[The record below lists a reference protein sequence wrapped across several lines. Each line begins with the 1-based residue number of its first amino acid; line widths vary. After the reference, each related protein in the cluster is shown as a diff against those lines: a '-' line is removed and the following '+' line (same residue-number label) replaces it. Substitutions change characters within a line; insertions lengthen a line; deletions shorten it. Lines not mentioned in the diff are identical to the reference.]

1 MGFAGIA
8 RRIGGGLIV
17 LWLVSI
23 LAFLL
28 VHMVPGDAADVVAG
42 EGATQEQVDVIRSQ
56 LGLDQSILKQYF
68 DWTGNV
74 LQGDLGRS
82 IFDNQPVTELISSAA
97 PVTVSLASL
106 ALILAVILGV
116 SAGAI
121 AATRRGSWLDGAIST
136 LATVGVAMPS
146 FWVAMLLVTFFAFVN
161 PWFPA
166 TGYVPLSEGLWPW
179 LSHIILPAT
188 ALGLASAGE
197 LARQTRGAVI
207 DVLARPY
214 IRSARARGAG
224 GWWLVRHHV
233 LRNSAIPVVT
243 ILGLQAGRLLGGAIV
258 VDPGDAGPVLAA
270 AGDGLRPTAIL
281 LTHHHAD
288 HVGGVPSLLEH
299 WPELPVVAEDVA
311 DAFLLRR
318 GEDADDRW

>member
-1 MGFAGIA
+1 MGVSGVM
-8 RRIGGGLIV
+8 RRLGGGVIV
-17 LWLVSI
+17 LWLVSV

-42 EGATQEQVDVIRSQ
+42 EGATQEQVDEVRSQ
-56 LGLDQSILKQYF
+56 LGLDQPIISQYLQ
-68 DWTGNV
+68 WTGRM

-82 IFDNQPVTELISSAA
+82 LFDNQPVTTLIANAA
-97 PVTVSLASL
+97 PVTISLASL
-106 ALILAVILGV
+106 ALVLAVILGV
-116 SAGAI
+116 GAGAI

-161 PWFPA
+161 PWLPA
-166 TGYVPLSEGLWPW
+166 TGYVPPSEGLWPW

-224 GWWLVRHHV
+224 GWWLVRRHV

-258 VDPGDAGPVLAA
+258 VEAVAGVNGIGTLAISAITRRDFPIIQGYVLFCA
-270 AGDGLRPTAIL
+270 
-281 LTHHHAD
+281 
-288 HVGGVPSLLEH
+288 VV
-299 WPELPVVAEDVA
+299 VVAANLVVDMAYGWINPRV
-311 DAFLLRR
+311 R
-318 GEDADDRW
+318 GAR